1 MIYLELFLQFFKVSA
16 FTFGGGYSAVPL
28 IREVVLNANW
38 MGEEQL
44 AHMIAVSESTP
55 GPILVNLATYIGN
68 AQAGFWGSVVATIA
82 VILPAYLAILLVTG
96 ILKKFITSPKV
107 KVVLQGFTPCIIGVI
122 LATGGYMI
130 VSNCAASSDWKTIA
144 LTALLAAVMILY
156 PKLTKKNLSPIAIIM
171 ISAVLGMV
179 VYST

>member
-44 AHMIAVSESTP
+44 TRMIAVSESTP
-55 GPILVNLATYIGN
+55 GPILVNLATYIGK

-96 ILKKFITSPKV
+96 MLEKVMTSPKV
-107 KVVLQGFTPCIIGVI
+107 KAVLQGLTPCIVGVI
-122 LATGGYMI
+122 LATGGYMLF
-130 VSNCAASSDWKTIA
+130 SNCAASSDWQTVA
-144 LTALLAAVMILY
+144 LAVLLAAIMIGY
-156 PKLTKKNLSPIAIIM
+156 PKLTKKNLSPIAVILL
-171 ISAVLGMV
+171 SAVLGMV
-179 VYST
+179 VYGT

>member
-1 MIYLELFLQFFKVSA
+1 MIYLELFLEFFKVSC

-28 IREVVLNANW
+28 IREVVLNRSW

-44 AHMIAVSESTP
+44 SHLIAVSESTP

-68 AQAGFWGSVVATIA
+68 TQAGFFGGLVTTAA

-96 ILKKFITSPKV
+96 LLKKFIASPKV
-107 KVVLQGFTPCIIGVI
+107 KAVLQGLTACVTGVI

-130 VSNCAASSDWKTIA
+130 FSNCAASSDWRTVAITAVLA
-144 LTALLAAVMILY
+144 LVMILY
-156 PKLTKKNLSPIAIIM
+156 PKITKKNLSPITLILL
-171 ISAVLGMV
+171 SAVLGMLI
-179 VYST
+179 YCI